1 MTGPGDEV
9 RTPAAG
15 SGRMRA
21 SNAEREQVIDTLKAA
36 FVDGRLTKDELDT
49 RVGQTIAA
57 RTHAELAAVTEDIP
71 ATRRPEPV
79 RAVQRH
85 SGNKAAMLA
94 VKTGACAIA
103 ALTLT
108 VSVVAGVV
116 AGEAAAA
123 ILAIAVGVFT
133 AFTAAFVAAVIA
145 GVLKLEARHRQRSGG
160 QSPPH
165 SASGAQASQ
174 RPSSAEPP
182 GEFPPID
189 HGQRHTTEAARHHLP
204 SPRRPAAPSPRGWRP
219 RGRVTAPSVPLVT

>member
-1 MTGPGDEV
+1 MTGPGDEM

-15 SGRMRA
+15 RGRMRA

-57 RTHAELAAVTEDIP
+57 RTHAGLAAVTADIL
-71 ATRRPEPV
+71 ATRPPEPV

-85 SGNKAAMLA
+85 SGNKEAMRA
-94 VKTGACAIA
+94 VKTGAWVIA

-108 VSVVAGVV
+108 VSVVAGVLGGG
-116 AGEAAAA
+116 ALAAAAA
-123 ILAIAVGVFT
+123 IAMGVFT
-133 AFTAAFVAAVIA
+133 AFVAAFVAALIA

-160 QSPPH
+160 QSPPQ
-165 SASGAQASQ
+165 SASGGQASQ

-182 GEFPPID
+182 AEFPPID
-189 HGQRHTTEAARHHLP
+189 HGQRNTTEAARRYLP
-204 SPRRPAAPSPRGWRP
+204 NPQRPATTSPRGWRP
-219 RGRVTAPSVPLVT
+219 RGRVTVPSVPFVT

>member
-1 MTGPGDEV
+1 MTGPGDET
-9 RTPAAG
+9 RTPTVG
-15 SGRMRA
+15 RGRMRA

-57 RTHAELAAVTEDIP
+57 RTYAELAAVTADIP
-71 ATRRPEPV
+71 ATRPPEPV

-85 SGNKAAMLA
+85 SGNKAAMRA
-94 VKTGACAIA
+94 VKTGACMIA

-116 AGEAAAA
+116 AGGAAAA

-145 GVLKLEARHRQRSGG
+145 GVLKLEARHRQRSSG
-160 QSPPH
+160 QSPPE
-165 SASGAQASQ
+165 SASGGQASQ

-189 HGQRHTTEAARHHLP
+189 HGQRHTTEAARRHLP
-204 SPRRPAAPSPRGWRP
+204 SPRRAAAPSPRGWRP
-219 RGRVTAPSVPLVT
+219 RGRMAAPSVPFVT